1 MGIGGLDKQFEIIF
15 RRAFSSRLI
24 PDKVLKNLG
33 INHVRGIMLY
43 GPAGTGKTLIARQI
57 GKILNCE

>member
-24 PDKVLKNLG
+24 PDKVLK
-33 INHVRGIMLY
+33 IWE
-43 GPAGTGKTLIARQI
+43 LI
-57 GKILNCE
+57 ILEV